1 MDDKTAPGP
10 EKKQGK
16 GFKRFATVRLF
27 AGVIATVGVLWLI
40 SLVIPHF
47 DKGPSSPDAHTSGH
61 STVETADR
69 HDAATDHG
77 AAAEP
82 SHQAPVHQA
91 MALHGN
97 ASDTEA
103 AAAHDTDSL
112 HGKASGTVSE
122 TGHGASP
129 AAHDGAASH
138 DDTGAQAAHGDEP
151 HGAAV
156 HVASTDTHD
165 QPDQPPSHGSE
176 TTTDHSGEPTHGSSG
191 GNDAGHGQATAAHG
205 AADADAGHGAPAAG
219 GHGAPPAEPLVK
231 GVAFMNAFI
240 EPIRFEVEERFWG
253 WRPNDII
260 EFTDNVNNFQLGV
273 LETTRRTIEALHE
286 QISRT
291 GSTQAHN
298 KHLENAR
305 NNFMIGADDYML
317 PSAENS
323 YSEAIDSLREY
334 KEQLENGTA
343 FFYTR
348 TANLLPLLRAYEYL
362 LGSCDD
368 NLVKTH
374 EEDGKPVSFTKADD
388 YFYYSKGV
396 ASAMLS
402 ILEAVAVDFSQ
413 TIEPRRG
420 TEVLHH
426 AIEALHHA
434 SEVDPLIIL
443 NAGSN
448 SFLANH
454 RLNLAG
460 PISHARFYIGLLI
473 ETLST

>member
-1 MDDKTAPGP
+1 MDVKTAPEP
-10 EKKQGK
+10 EKNQGK
-16 GFKRFATVRLF
+16 GFKRFATVRIL
-27 AGVIATVGVLWLI
+27 AGAIATVGVLWLI
-40 SLVIPHF
+40 SLVIGHF
-47 DKGPSSPDAHTSGH
+47 DKSPSAPDAHTSGH
-61 STVETADR
+61 STVETADS
-69 HDAATDHG
+69 HDAAPDHGDTAEHSQAPIHQAVALHGQASDQEAAAGHDTDPLHGQALDQEPEADHG
-77 AAAEP
+77 AGSAVHDGTGDHEKIGAEP
-82 SHQAPVHQA
+82 
-91 MALHGN
+91 
-97 ASDTEA
+97 
-103 AAAHDTDSL
+103 
-112 HGKASGTVSE
+112 
-122 TGHGASP
+122 
-129 AAHDGAASH
+129 
-138 DDTGAQAAHGDEP
+138 AHGDAP
-151 HGAAV
+151 QGTAVQLAA
-156 HVASTDTHD
+156 TDTH
-165 QPDQPPSHGSE
+165 DQPPSHGSE
-176 TTTDHSGEPTHGSSG
+176 AETDHSAEPAHGDSG
-191 GNDAGHGQATAAHG
+191 GSDAGHDQAAAAHG
-205 AADADAGHGAPAAG
+205 ADDAGSGHGTPAAG
-219 GHGAPPAEPLVK
+219 GHGAAPAEPLVK

-240 EPIRFEVEERFWG
+240 KPINDEINERFWG

-260 EFTDNVNNFQLGV
+260 EFTDNVNNYQLGV
-273 LETTRRTIEALHE
+273 LETSRRTVEALHE
-286 QISRT
+286 HISRT

-343 FFYTR
+343 AFYTR

-368 NLVKTH
+368 NLVKTR

-443 NAGSN
+443 NAGSS